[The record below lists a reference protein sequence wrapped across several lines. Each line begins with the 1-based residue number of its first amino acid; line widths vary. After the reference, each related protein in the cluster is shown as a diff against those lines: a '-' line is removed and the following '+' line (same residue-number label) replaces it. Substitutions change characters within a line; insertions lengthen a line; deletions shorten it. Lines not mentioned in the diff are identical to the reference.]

1 MAESRYGKYI
11 KLGAKATTPVPGT
24 LWAAAA
30 SLENPDDWQ
39 GIQHRINWNY
49 VSQPAVMENEPH
61 SHDFDEFL
69 CFIGSNPA
77 DKKELGAEIEI
88 SMGKEGE
95 KQVIDT
101 PTVVCIPKGMVHCP
115 INFRK
120 VDKPVLY
127 CNIYMSPEY
136 VKKHA

>member
-1 MAESRYGKYI
+1 MAESKYGKYI
-11 KLGAKATTPVPGT
+11 ARGTKGKEAQPEVTTSVLGEPVD
-24 LWAAAA
+24 WA
-30 SLENPDDWQ
+30 
-39 GIQHRINWNY
+39 GIQHRMSWNY
-49 VSQPAVMENEPH
+49 ISQPVVMDDKPH

-69 CFIGSNPA
+69 CFIGSDPA
-77 DKKELGAEIEI
+77 DKKGFGAEIEI
-88 SMGKEGE
+88 SMGEEGE

-101 PTVVCIPKGMVHCP
+101 PTVVCIPKGMVHSS

-136 VKKHA
+136 VKKPA